1 MTAWAED
8 TGLRSRGSPVLLP
21 DLRQLEYFVAAAE
34 RLNFSA
40 AAMDLHVAQQALSR
54 GIKRLEAQL
63 GVVLFDRSPHHV
75 RLTAE
80 GSALLDHARSLL
92 ADAGTLV
99 SRARQTGAGESGELE
114 IAYGPTIGFEVFPA
128 LERALADQEPSLK
141 LRGHESWSDE
151 ATATLLAG
159 GYDAVIARFPP
170 RHPRVARLQLLR
182 EPMVLALPTWHPWA
196 KGGEPV
202 PLADVEAERLVL
214 LPYNVAA
221 AYNATVIEACRAAG
235 FDPEV
240 VETASAG
247 HPLFREVAEGKGV
260 ALVGASLA
268 RSGAKEIHF
277 ARLADP
283 VPSLPVELVWR
294 TEDERPALRR
304 LIEVARALAP
314 RR

>member
-1 MTAWAED
+1 MADD
-8 TGLRSRGSPVLLP
+8 TGLRSRSSPVILP

-40 AAMDLHVAQQALSR
+40 AATDLHVAQQALSR
-54 GIKRLEAQL
+54 GIRRLEAQL

-80 GSALLDHARSLL
+80 GSALLDDARTLL

-99 SRARQTGAGESGELE
+99 SRARQSGAGESGELE
-114 IAYGPTIGFEVFPA
+114 IAYGPTIGFEVLPA
-128 LERALADQEPSLK
+128 LERALAGQEPSLR
-141 LRGHESWSDE
+141 LRAHESWSDE
-151 ATATLLAG
+151 ATAALLAG
-159 GYDAVIARFPP
+159 RYDVVLARFPP
-170 RHPRVARLQLLR
+170 RHPRLARLQLLR
-182 EPMVLALPTWHPWA
+182 EPMVLALPAWHPRA
-196 KGGEPV
+196 KRGEPV
-202 PLADVEAERLVL
+202 PLADVAAGRLVL

-221 AYNATVIEACRAAG
+221 AYNAAVIEACRAAG

-247 HPLFREVAEGKGV
+247 HPLFREVADGKGV
-260 ALVGASLA
+260 ALVSASLA
-268 RSGAKEIHF
+268 RSGAQDIHF

-294 TEDERPALRR
+294 TEDQRPALRR
-304 LIEVARALAP
+304 LIEVARGLA
-314 RR
+314 RDR